1 MKSREIAAVVETIAP
16 ISGGMPGDELGFV
29 FGDGEVEV
37 TGVAVCWSPTL
48 AVIRE
53 AARLRCNMIISHEP
67 VFFQKRWSV
76 DAEAKNT
83 WFEEAEDACKPVNVA
98 RNAALAAMK
107 GCVWRA
113 HSNWDTAPKYGII
126 DGLIDELGVGPA
138 VARSR
143 FMTLHNVP
151 PIVVRDLARDV
162 QRKLNTGAIRV
173 TGDLNRKVTRVATM
187 IGGLGQM
194 FNSPEEAAALG
205 AEAVVAG
212 ECLAYTMWNAT
223 ELGLSLIEAGHGASE
238 NPGMR
243 AMARWLGTQVK
254 DVPVRF
260 VDTGLAWTMVV

>member
-1 MKSREIAAVVETIAP
+1 MKSREVAAVVETIAP

-29 FGDGEVEV
+29 FGHGDLDV

-53 AARLRCNMIISHEP
+53 AARLKCNMIISHEP

-76 DAEAKNT
+76 DAEAKNV
-83 WFEEAEDACKPVNVA
+83 WFEEADDAHKPVN
-98 RNAALAAMK
+98 RGRRAALEAMN

-113 HSNWDTAPKYGII
+113 HSNWDVAPKYGII
-126 DGLIDELGVGPA
+126 DGLISELALGPA
-138 VARSR
+138 IARSR
-143 FMTLHNVP
+143 FMTLHKVAP
-151 PIVVRDLARDV
+151 VVVRDLARDV
-162 QRKLNTGAIRV
+162 QRKLNTGSIRV

-187 IGGLGQM
+187 IGGLGQL
-194 FNSPEEAAALG
+194 FNSPEEAAAMG

-243 AMARWLGTQVK
+243 AMARWLGGQVK
-254 DVPVRF
+254 GVPVHF
-260 VDTGLAWTMVV
+260 VDTGLAWTMLP